1 MWNDRENTEENCEM
15 IWTIWKKSKLKRYG
29 QYVRKVGWIVKRY
42 EKYWRKVGWIV
53 KRYGN
58 YERKVSWIVKRFG
71 KYGRK
76 VSDVNFKGCGL
87 KKYRKKV
94 RENEMLYN
102 VMYLKNK

>member
-1 MWNDRENTEENCEM
+1 MWNDMENTEENCEM

-42 EKYWRKVGWIV
+42 
-53 KRYGN
+53 GN
-58 YERKVSWIVKRFG
+58 YERKVNWIVKRFG

-76 VSDVNFKGCGL
+76 VSNVNFKGCGL

-94 RENEMLYN
+94 REM
-102 VMYLKNK
+102 KCFITSCT